1 MLSVLIC
8 SLILF
13 IWVIL
18 LQNKNAK
25 LTNEIVSLRE
35 QNDKLKRGELP

>member
-1 MLSVLIC
+1 MLSILIC

-18 LQNKNAK
+18 LQNKNNK
-25 LTNEIVSLRE
+25 LSNEIVALRE

>member
-1 MLSVLIC
+1 MLSVLVC

-18 LQNKNAK
+18 LQNRNGK
-25 LTNEIVSLRE
+25 LTAELSKVRDENE
-35 QNDKLKRGELP
+35 KLKRGELP